1 MKLITQVALVT
12 TVATS
17 TYYAAPVAA
26 SVSSIPMTRSQR
38 GAGPFFYGS
47 YAAQHLVPGNGSDV
61 PAEGSVWPT
70 GIYWTMVQ
78 IGTPP
83 KDFPVAIDSGSGD
96 LDISGKDCVG
106 CVHGGPNREYDPA
119 ASSTSKTSY
128 PFVFSNSYQT
138 CDLKDPTVGQP
149 VYVIVIVVRH
159 IILR

>member
-1 MKLITQVALVT
+1 MKLITQVALAT
-12 TVATS
+12 TVAIS
-17 TYYAAPVAA
+17 TPAAPVAA

-38 GAGPFFYGS
+38 GSGPFFYGS
-47 YAAQHLVPGNGSDV
+47 YAARHHLVPGNGSDV

-138 CDLKDPTVGQP
+138 CDLKDPTVGM
-149 VYVIVIVVRH
+149 
-159 IILR
+159 